1 VRDQTKLN
9 RAEAAFLSKPDS
21 FNLRQYIHTLHRREF
36 PEPESRLMLVV
47 LQDALRCLDKYA
59 LTRNSNG
66 KTLFQETEAWVFATN
81 EDWVFSF
88 NNVCEALGFN
98 PEYVRK
104 RVMQWQTGKLDVEPG
119 REAAHKGAAGRITN
133 TGSPQ

>member
-1 VRDQTKLN
+1 VPDQTELQQ
-9 RAEAAFLSKPDS
+9 AEAAFLSEPDS
-21 FNLRQYIHTLHRREF
+21 FNLRQYLHTLHRREF
-36 PEPESRLMLVV
+36 VEPESRLMLVV

-59 LTRNSNG
+59 LTRNSKG
-66 KTLFQETEAWVFATN
+66 KTLFQETEAWLFATN

-104 RVMQWQTGKLDVEPG
+104 QVMHWQTGKLATE
-119 REAAHKGAAGRITN
+119 R
-133 TGSPQ
+133 GSTAKSSRSGE